1 VKGWDSPNIKPSG
14 SCIAAQLI
22 TAISIEADST
32 DAQWLPAAGFEMGLQ
47 PQHAVHRSWLQ
58 LIKLTNG
65 GETDVHAAESH
76 LPTKKP
82 PLFEG
87 EAAERDVAIG
97 TDCSLK

>member
-1 VKGWDSPNIKPSG
+1 VQRWDAPHIKPSG

-22 TAISIEADST
+22 AASCIEADST
-32 DAQWLPAAGFEMGLQ
+32 DAEWLPAAGFEMGLQ

-76 LPTKKP
+76 LPTKNLP
-82 PLFEG
+82 Y
-87 EAAERDVAIG
+87 
-97 TDCSLK
+97 LKGRLRSVM